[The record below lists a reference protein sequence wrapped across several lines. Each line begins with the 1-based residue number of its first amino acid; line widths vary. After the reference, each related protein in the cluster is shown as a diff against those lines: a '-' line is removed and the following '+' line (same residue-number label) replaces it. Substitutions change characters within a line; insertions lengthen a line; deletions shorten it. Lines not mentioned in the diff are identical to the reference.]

1 MPIFSEGQ
9 DPLDQGLDPS
19 QPAGRMPTGAPEP
32 APFSGPGSN
41 AVIGAAFRQNNPV
54 VSVLDAI
61 TQSRPDMT
69 PVPGYDPV
77 QRLSG
82 TENDDLIDQSLADV
96 NPAQTDARIAKKQ
109 QEQQDRQTLA
119 ASGGFGTVA
128 SIAAGGTDPSWFIP
142 IAGEVKGAE
151 ELGIAARALR
161 GMGEGAVKSAV
172 SETALQSSQVTR
184 TPTESASNVATNTL
198 LMGLVGG
205 GMAMLNPAERTAA
218 KDGIEAV
225 RGDLSA
231 PELPKTA
238 PAEAAVASGEQPE
251 LPFHEQDSIVPHE
264 DPEPST
270 LTTDLSAASSDH
282 RSMKL
287 APILLPDNMMSALK
301 QVPGVGNAID
311 YTGRVL
317 MGFSPTLRIFS
328 SASLVAKR
336 ALGDLAETALRF
348 TQADSGITTARG
360 GVPIDRLVKMQAH
373 DGQLTNSQILR
384 DQFVQYRQ
392 LADSRA
398 PLLSAAAQDARG
410 QAQGKLS
417 FADFKT
423 EVSGAMT
430 SGDVHRIPE
439 VQQAAQQIRQQ
450 VLEPVKR
457 MAQRTLG
464 PDGKP
469 MLAEELEPPKG
480 DKSFFPRVWNKQKLA
495 ANYNGAKKIFADW
508 LEGEQGIKAAAKQR
522 IQLFND
528 ALQSHEATI
537 AKLEARIEGRGDQL
551 EAIENRQEEVQRL
564 NKFAYQRS
572 EEMSAPLDEMRQKIR
587 DIQSRIQPHLDKLTS
602 LAEDIKAE
610 KEKFPEIKQ
619 ADALIFKMIGAA
631 QKLKDSKEIVDSV
644 DSAVEYSNALDEV
657 IGGFKGGI
665 REASAQAKLARRE
678 LGADTLVQLEK
689 AKVGIR
695 KEIKPYLKQLNETR
709 RNLRETREGRIQNA
723 RGGAVFETQIRNR
736 GNALADQA
744 SGKGA
749 QIDSLEEQLIRE
761 TENAKAMR
769 AKIEKEIADWEGQS
783 TSEAKSA
790 LKVRAEADRL
800 REQKMAEGTYQGEGG
815 RLTGA
820 DDAVDRAVKRILK
833 SDRDLSREELERRAG
848 EIVNRINTAPDGRL
862 PYETASGGMSA
873 PVPNDSQQLRGA
885 LNARDFAIPTSLVKD
900 FVNTDTEHVISAHLR
915 SAIPDIHLTDRF
927 GDVEMQDVFR
937 RLDEEYDRR
946 LAQAKTPAQQIKLDN
961 ERKTMVR
968 DLAATR
974 DRIRGT
980 YGWDLAK
987 SQPNAARIA
996 NAARNFNL
1004 ITDLGTSVFN
1014 RMTDSINA
1022 VYRHGFMNVLG
1033 DGYLPFFK
1041 SMLGMGDGFA
1051 TAGRQ
1056 SMKDLGVGVDSAIGH
1071 LSHQWGD
1078 VIDNYMPGS
1087 KFERALAW
1095 TANKSMMVNLHGPWT
1110 DAMKTVAGTV
1120 AAADFLRTAERIS
1133 KGAHTTADIQRMAQ
1147 AGIDPNM
1154 AGRIWE
1160 AYSNGGGQEFGKGT
1174 HVANTA
1180 DWKDTHARDVF
1191 AAAIARDADMAVLTP
1206 GAEKPL
1212 WMSGPVVSLLGQYKS
1227 FVAAAHEKVLIS
1239 NLQQMDARTL
1249 QGLVASLGMGML
1261 SYRAYTLWS
1270 GAPTSDRPQD
1280 WIKEGIS
1287 RSAILGWF
1295 SEINSMQ
1302 AKFTG
1307 GKTDIFQAI
1316 GADKPLSRRQS
1327 NSALSELLGP
1337 TYSKLEG
1344 IAGGVNDASHGTWTA
1359 TDTHKLRQ
1367 AIFLQNL
1374 FAVRRLFDAAET
1386 GFNEQLGVK
1395 PLDRSSWPAH

>member
-1 MPIFSEGQ
+1 MPVFTEGQ
-9 DPLDQGLDPS
+9 DPLDTQGVN
-19 QPAGRMPTGAPEP
+19 PTGRLPTGSAPPDPWNYPTTGETL
-32 APFSGPGSN
+32 
-41 AVIGAAFRQNNPV
+41 GAAFRQNNPV
-54 VSVLDAI
+54 VSVLDSI
-61 TQSRPDMT
+61 TRSRPDMT
-69 PVPGYDPV
+69 PVPDYDPV
-77 QRLSG
+77 KRLSG
-82 TENDDLIDQSLADV
+82 TENDDLIDQSLSDV

-109 QEQQDRQTLA
+109 AELKDQQTLA

-128 SIAAGGTDPSWFIP
+128 SIAAGATDPSWFIP
-142 IAGEVKGAE
+142 IVGELHGAA
-151 ELGIAARALR
+151 ELGVAARALR
-161 GMGEGAVKSAV
+161 GMGEGLVKSAV
-172 SETALQSSQVTR
+172 SETALQVSQVTR
-184 TPTESASNVATNTL
+184 TPTESASNIATNTL
-198 LMGLVGG
+198 LMGIIGG
-205 GMAMLNPAERTAA
+205 GMAMLNPAERAAA
-218 KDGIEAV
+218 KDSLDAT
-225 RGDLSA
+225 RGDLSTPALPKA
-231 PELPKTA
+231 PEGQ
-238 PAEAAVASGEQPE
+238 AAVDAGQPD
-251 LPFHEQDSIVPHE
+251 LPFVDKAALVPHE
-264 DPEPST
+264 EPEPAT
-270 LTTDLSAASSDH
+270 LTSSLSAATSDQ

-287 APILLPDNMMSALK
+287 SRILLPDNMMTALK
-301 QVPGVGNAID
+301 ETPVLGNALD
-311 YTGRVL
+311 YSSKVL
-317 MGFSPTLRIFS
+317 MNFSPTLRIFS
-328 SASLVAKR
+328 SDSLVAKR
-336 ALGDLAETALRF
+336 ALGDLAETSLRF

-384 DQFVQYRQ
+384 DQFVAYRG
-392 LADSRA
+392 LVDSRA
-398 PLLSAAAQDARG
+398 PMISAAAQDARG
-410 QAQGKLS
+410 QAAGKLS
-417 FADFKT
+417 FDQFKT

-430 SGDVHRIPE
+430 NGDVHPVPE

-469 MLAEELEPPKG
+469 MLGEELEPPKG

-495 ANYNGAKKIFADW
+495 ANYNGAKKVFADW
-508 LEGEQGIKAAAKQR
+508 LEGEQGIKAAAKER
-522 IQLFND
+522 IAAFNG
-528 ALQSHEATI
+528 ALQSHEMSI
-537 AKLEARIEGRGDQL
+537 AKIEAKLQGRYDQF
-551 EAIENRQEEVQRL
+551 EALQDKSEELTRL
-564 NKFAYQRS
+564 NKFAYQR
-572 EEMSAPLDEMRQKIR
+572 
-587 DIQSRIQPHLDKLTS
+587 
-602 LAEDIKAE
+602 AETLRESQYRND
-610 KEKFPEIKQ
+610 
-619 ADALIFKMIGAA
+619 
-631 QKLKDSKEIVDSV
+631 
-644 DSAVEYSNALDEV
+644 
-657 IGGFKGGI
+657 GGI
-665 REASAQAKLARRE
+665 RVDVPGK
-678 LGADTLVQLEK
+678 
-689 AKVGIR
+689 
-695 KEIKPYLKQLNETR
+695 
-709 RNLRETREGRIQNA
+709 NLPNA
-723 RGGAVFETQIRNR
+723 RGGAVFETQVRNR
-736 GNALADQA
+736 GNTLADRA
-744 SGKGA
+744 SGKSAEIGT
-749 QIDSLEEQLIRE
+749 LEDQLIRE

-769 AKIEKEIADWEGQS
+769 AKIEKEIADWDGQS

-790 LKVRAEADRL
+790 LKVRSEAEKL
-800 REQKMAEGTYQGEGG
+800 REQKMAEGTYEGSGE

-820 DDAVDRAVKRILK
+820 DGAVDRAVKRILK
-833 SDRDLSREELERRAG
+833 SDRNLSREGLESRAA

-862 PYETASGGMSA
+862 PYDTASGGMSA
-873 PVPNDSQQLRGA
+873 PISTDAQQVRGA
-885 LNARDFAIPTSLVKD
+885 LNARDFAIPTSLVKE

-937 RLDEEYDRR
+937 RLDEEYDTR
-946 LAQAKTPAQQIKLDN
+946 LAQAKSAKAQTALDN
-961 ERKTMVR
+961 EKKAMVR

-980 YGWDLAK
+980 YGWELAK
-987 SQPNAARIA
+987 TQPNAARIA
-996 NAARNFNL
+996 NAARSFNL
-1004 ITDLGTSVFN
+1004 ITDLGTSVLN

-1051 TAGRQ
+1051 TSSRQ
-1056 SMKDLGVGVDSAIGH
+1056 SMKDLGVGIDSAIGH

-1078 VIDNYMPGS
+1078 VIDNFMPGS

-1095 TANKSMMVNLHGPWT
+1095 TADKSMMVNLHGPWT
-1110 DAMKTVAGTV
+1110 DGMKTVAGTV
-1120 AAADFLRTAERIS
+1120 AAADFLRTAERVAA
-1133 KGAHTTADIQRMAQ
+1133 GTHTAQDVQRLAQ
-1147 AGIDPNM
+1147 AGIDQNM
-1154 AGRIWE
+1154 AGRIWA
-1160 AYSNGGGQEFGKGT
+1160 AYKDGGGQEFGRGT

-1180 DWKDTHARDVF
+1180 DWTDTQARDVF
-1191 AAAIARDADMAVLTP
+1191 ASAIARDADMAVLTP

-1307 GKTDIFQAI
+1307 GKTDMFRSI

-1327 NSALSELLGP
+1327 NGALSELLGP

-1344 IAGGVNDASHGTWTA
+1344 IAGGINDASHGTWTA
-1359 TDTHKLRQ
+1359 MDTHKLRQ

-1374 FAVRRLFDAAET
+1374 FAVRRLFDAAED
-1386 GFNEQLGVK
+1386 GFNQQIGVK
-1395 PLDRSSWPAH
+1395 PLNREPTWPGATQSTH

>member
-1 MPIFSEGQ
+1 MPVFTEGQ
-9 DPLDQGLDPS
+9 DPRDP
-19 QPAGRMPTGAPEP
+19 PGAANTFGGRMPTGA
-32 APFSGPGSN
+32 APPDPWNYPTTGETL
-41 AVIGAAFRQNNPV
+41 GAAFRQNNPI
-54 VSVLDAI
+54 VSVLDSI
-61 TQSRPDMT
+61 SQSRPDMT

-77 QRLSG
+77 KRLSG
-82 TENDDLIDQSLADV
+82 TENDDLIEQSLADV

-109 QEQQDRQTLA
+109 AEIKDQQTLA

-128 SIAAGGTDPSWFIP
+128 SIAAGATDPSWFIP
-142 IAGEVKGAE
+142 IVGELKGAE
-151 ELGIAARALR
+151 ELGVAARALR
-161 GMGEGAVKSAV
+161 GIGEGAAKSTV
-172 SETALQSSQVTR
+172 SEAALQSSQVTR
-184 TPTESASNVATNTL
+184 TPTESASNIATNAL

-205 GMAMLNPAERTAA
+205 GLAALNPVERTAA
-218 KDGIEAV
+218 KDGLEAI
-225 RGDLSA
+225 RGDLSS

-238 PAEAAVASGEQPE
+238 PAEAAIASGEQPE
-251 LPFHEQDSIVPHE
+251 LPFHDQGSIVPHE
-264 DPEPST
+264 DPEPKT
-270 LTTDLSAASSDH
+270 LATDLSAATSDQ

-287 APILLPDNMMSALK
+287 APILLPDNLMSTLK
-301 QVPGVGNAID
+301 EVPGVGNAID
-311 YTGRVL
+311 YTSRVL

-328 SASLVAKR
+328 SDSLVAKR

-373 DGQLTNSQILR
+373 DGQLTNGEILR
-384 DQFVQYRQ
+384 DQFIAYRK
-392 LADSRA
+392 LADTRA
-398 PLLSAAAQDARG
+398 PMLTASAQDLRG
-410 QAQGKLS
+410 QAPGKLS
-417 FADFKT
+417 FDDFKT

-430 SGDVHRIPE
+430 NGDVHPIPE

-469 MLAEELEPPKG
+469 MLGEELEPPMG

-495 ANYNGAKKIFADW
+495 ANYNGAKKVFADW

-528 ALQSHEATI
+528 ALQSHEANI
-537 AKLEARIEGRGDQL
+537 AKIEAKLQGRADALESV
-551 EAIENRQEEVQRL
+551 ENRQEEITRL
-564 NKFAYQRS
+564 NKFAYQR
-572 EEMSAPLDEMRQKIR
+572 
-587 DIQSRIQPHLDKLTS
+587 
-602 LAEDIKAE
+602 AE
-610 KEKFPEIKQ
+610 K
-619 ADALIFKMIGAA
+619 
-631 QKLKDSKEIVDSV
+631 
-644 DSAVEYSNALDEV
+644 
-657 IGGFKGGI
+657 
-665 REASAQAKLARRE
+665 
-678 LGADTLVQLEK
+678 
-689 AKVGIR
+689 
-695 KEIKPYLKQLNETR
+695 
-709 RNLRETREGRIQNA
+709 LRTAEGNINNA

-736 GNALADQA
+736 GNTLADQA

-749 QIDSLEEQLIRE
+749 QIGDLEEQLIRE

-790 LKVRAEADRL
+790 LKVRAEAEKL
-800 REQKMAEGTYQGEGG
+800 RQQKMAEGTYEGEGG

-820 DDAVDRAVKRILK
+820 DDAVDRAVKSILK
-833 SDRDLSREELERRAG
+833 SPRDLDREELERRAG
-848 EIVNRINTAPDGRL
+848 EIINRINTAPDGRL
-862 PYETASGGMSA
+862 PYDTASGGMSA
-873 PVPNDSQQLRGA
+873 PVPNDGQQLRGA

-937 RLDEEYDRR
+937 RLDEEYDTR

-961 ERKTMVR
+961 ERKAMVR

-987 SQPNAARIA
+987 TQPNAARIA
-996 NAARNFNL
+996 NFARNYNL

-1095 TANKSMMVNLHGPWT
+1095 TADKSMMVNLHGPWT
-1110 DAMKTVAGTV
+1110 DAMKTIAGTV

-1133 KGAHTTADIQRMAQ
+1133 KGAHTAADIQRMAQ

-1154 AGRIWE
+1154 AGRVWE
-1160 AYSNGGGQEFGKGT
+1160 AYSDGGGQEFGKGT

-1180 DWKDTHARDVF
+1180 DWKDTQARDVF

-1249 QGLVASLGMGML
+1249 QGLVPG
-1261 SYRAYTLWS
+1261 
-1270 GAPTSDRPQD
+1270 DR
-1280 WIKEGIS
+1280 
-1287 RSAILGWF
+1287 R
-1295 SEINSMQ
+1295 
-1302 AKFTG
+1302 
-1307 GKTDIFQAI
+1307 
-1316 GADKPLSRRQS
+1316 
-1327 NSALSELLGP
+1327 
-1337 TYSKLEG
+1337 
-1344 IAGGVNDASHGTWTA
+1344 
-1359 TDTHKLRQ
+1359 
-1367 AIFLQNL
+1367 
-1374 FAVRRLFDAAET
+1374 
-1386 GFNEQLGVK
+1386 
-1395 PLDRSSWPAH
+1395 